1 MLKRYIIW
9 IGSVFLAALIL
20 FSTEAYFTQKSI
32 ADKTIRL
39 HVVANSDDTKDQEQK
54 LRLRDHL
61 LGELR
66 DLTSECADFEEAE
79 AKLRTALPMI
89 EQSAGKFLINEGS
102 EYDISVSLCK
112 EQFSTREYDT
122 FSLPA
127 GEYHA
132 LRVVIGE
139 GKGENWWCVVFPT
152 LCNATTME
160 ELDRAAEK
168 GGYDEEEIALIK
180 QETKGYVLR
189 FKVLEWLKGVF
200 D

>member
-9 IGSVFLAALIL
+9 LGSVFLAAFVI
-20 FSTEAYFTQKSI
+20 FSAEAFYAQKSI

-39 HVVANSDDTKDQEQK
+39 HVVANSDDPEDQEQK
-54 LRLRDHL
+54 LRLRDHIL
-61 LGELR
+61 SEIR
-66 DLTSECADFEEAE
+66 DLTADCTEFGEAE
-79 AKLRTALPMI
+79 ERLRSALPMI
-89 EQSAGKFLINEGS
+89 EKAAGTFLINEDS
-102 EYDISVSLCK
+102 LYDVSVTLCK
-112 EQFSTREYDT
+112 EKYSTREYDT

-127 GEYHA
+127 GIYHS
-132 LRVVIGE
+132 LRIEIGE

-152 LCNATTME
+152 LCNASTME

-168 GGYDEEEIALIK
+168 GGYNDEDLSLIK
-180 QETKGYVLR
+180 KESKGYVLQ